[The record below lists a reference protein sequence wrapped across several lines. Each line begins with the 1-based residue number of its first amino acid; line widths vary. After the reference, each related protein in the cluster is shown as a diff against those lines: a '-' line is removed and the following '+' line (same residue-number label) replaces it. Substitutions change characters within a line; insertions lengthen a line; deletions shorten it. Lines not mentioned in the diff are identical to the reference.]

1 MSIEVLYSIAI
12 LLMVPAFIFVAIS
25 QSKVHSTI
33 NQYSKY
39 PSNINKPAHQVIADV
54 LNAEIGTGKV
64 NIRIGNSDHYNP
76 KKKEIILTKKV
87 YEGTSISAIG
97 IALHE
102 AGHALQDAKGYKPMK
117 IRQAIA
123 PIVSFGASFVWVF
136 FIIGTALLVASYF
149 AGAIML
155 YISIGLYALT
165 TLFYLITYP
174 VEKDASRR
182 ALAIAKQHQIF
193 TDDELLGAEVVLR
206 SAART
211 YLAALVM
218 SMVELFR
225 FILLAL
231 LYIKRD

>member
-1 MSIEVLYSIAI
+1 
-12 LLMVPAFIFVAIS
+12 
-25 QSKVHSTI
+25 
-33 NQYSKY
+33 
-39 PSNINKPAHQVIADV
+39 
-54 LNAEIGTGKV
+54 
-64 NIRIGNSDHYNP
+64 
-76 KKKEIILTKKV
+76 
-87 YEGTSISAIG
+87 
-97 IALHE
+97 
-102 AGHALQDAKGYKPMK
+102 
-117 IRQAIA
+117 
-123 PIVSFGASFVWVF
+123 
-136 FIIGTALLVASYF
+136 
-149 AGAIML
+149 ML

-182 ALAIAKQHQIF
+182 ALAIAKQQHIF
-193 TDDELLGAEVVLR
+193 TNDELLGAEVVLR